1 MIIIYLLDYTTYNYW
16 AYLWRCNSG
25 GEESSS
31 VVSMA
36 AFKRSSSVLAASE
49 RVRPERSWS
58 SNAARVYSPSHA
70 RGESGDTC
78 GDGGGG
84 FCQLAVASAAMK
96 GGCARRGGIV
106 PRARF
111 KLAGR
116 APPPSRS
123 VSVRVPP
130 APVRHD
136 LVRRPSGRPTDRVVI
151 VFHSLTVIITIQ
163 RYQFII
169 NIFFY
174 LTLLCVDSDT
184 ILFYHRRQNPCPN
197 RVESGRFIVKQKS
210 WITIII
216 L

>member
-1 MIIIYLLDYTTYNYW
+1 M
-16 AYLWRCNSG
+16 A
-25 GEESSS
+25 
-31 VVSMA
+31 A

-70 RGESGDTC
+70 RDESGDTC

-84 FCQLAVASAAMK
+84 FCQLAVASAAMMD
-96 GGCARRGGIV
+96 GCARRGGIV

-116 APPPSRS
+116 APPPLRS

-136 LVRRPSGRPTDRVVI
+136 LVRRPSDRPTDRVVI
-151 VFHSLTVIITIQ
+151 VFYSLTVIITIQ

-169 NIFFY
+169 NIFFIY
-174 LTLLCVDSDT
+174 RCCVLTV
-184 ILFYHRRQNPCPN
+184 IQFYFIAAVKIHVRIKSS
-197 RVESGRFIVKQKS
+197 RVVLSLNTSRE
-210 WITIII
+210 
-216 L
+216 LP